1 MIVVSDTTP
10 INYLVLIDA
19 IGILPKLFDEVYAP
33 SAVMRELAHAKTPDV
48 VRQFADMPPAWLRV
62 ADPASRLPST
72 ARLDDA
78 EADAISL
85 AKERGIRDV
94 LIDEYLGRKVAVA
107 EGLLPLPT
115 LAVIERAARR
125 GLLELQRT
133 TYRVRPE
140 LIQAVLDRE
149 AARKKSEGH

>member
-19 IGILPKLFDEVYAP
+19 IGILPKLFDEVC
-33 SAVMRELAHAKTPDV
+33 
-48 VRQFADMPPAWLRV
+48 
-62 ADPASRLPST
+62 
-72 ARLDDA
+72 
-78 EADAISL
+78 
-85 AKERGIRDV
+85 
-94 LIDEYLGRKVAVA
+94 
-107 EGLLPLPT
+107 LLPLPT